1 MRLRHHLLHFLLPI
15 LSISATAQVPAPFT
29 TPPPEEVPFVTTPD
43 HVTVEML
50 RLAGVGAADY
60 VMDLGS
66 GDGRIVITA
75 ARLFGAR
82 GLGVEIVPD
91 LVEQSIRNARAA
103 GVSDRAEF
111 RVQDIF
117 QTNFAPATVITM
129 YLLPEFNLRL
139 RPDLLKLKPG
149 TRLVS
154 HDWDMEDWKP
164 DRTVVIDVPDK
175 KVGREKLSRLH
186 LWVVP
191 ARVDGL
197 WCGAGL
203 LRGTSMRFKQTFQMF
218 EGLLVRGGRQRDFA
232 GHIQGARVV
241 STTGKAADLG
251 LEAVGEHLH
260 IRSAPADLALLR
272 GARFERAS
280 GAAERCPG

>member
-1 MRLRHHLLHFLLPI
+1 MRWRHHLRAFALLFL
-15 LSISATAQVPAPFT
+15 SFSATAWAQVSGVATATAPVE
-29 TPPPEEVPFVTTPD
+29 PLPVEEVPFITTPD

-50 RLAGVGAADY
+50 RLAEVGPSDY

-75 ARLFGAR
+75 ARQFGAR

-91 LVEQSIRNARAA
+91 LVEKSQRNARLA
-103 GVSDRAEF
+103 GVAERAEF

-117 QTNFAPATVITM
+117 VTDFSPATVITM

-139 RPDLLKLKPG
+139 RPQLLKLKPG

-154 HDWDMEDWKP
+154 HDWDMGDWKP
-164 DRTVVIDVPDK
+164 DRTVTVDVPDK
-175 KVGREKLSRLH
+175 KVGRDKFSRLH

-191 ARVDGL
+191 ARIDGP

-203 LRGTSMRFKQTFQMF
+203 LKGTTMHFKQRYQHF
-218 EGLLVRGGRQRDFA
+218 EGLLTRGGRERAFE
-232 GHIQGARVV
+232 GHIQGVRVV

-251 LEAVGEHLH
+251 IEAVGERLH
-260 IRSAPADLALLR
+260 VRSAPSDLALLR
-272 GARFERAS
+272 GARFER
-280 GAAERCPG
+280 C